1 MVEAASGKRT
11 VQNLLENLSYDF
23 FNLLDSVTI
32 ARSRKHITRYY
43 DTKAIGS
50 FPERKTP
57 LSFRPALV
65 KNGAVNYK
73 EIFSKLDELELS
85 IYTPTEFILHSRLPK
100 YAELFDD
107 NKVNTGFTQANR
119 ERGIR
124 RLMAINILKRMES
137 SVYSFRLTV
146 ARVRASIAAVLD
158 KIYRYTQHRLANAQ
172 IETGADID
180 STDFDMEEEIFN
192 VGKRCLFRWLIWIL
206 SAGATACSV
215 TRSVWMSCL
224 VLCKA

>member
-1 MVEAASGKRT
+1 M
-11 VQNLLENLSYDF
+11 
-23 FNLLDSVTI
+23 LDSVTI

-146 ARVRASIAAVLD
+146 ERVRASICAALQ
-158 KIYRYTQHRLANAQ
+158 R
-172 IETGADID
+172 
-180 STDFDMEEEIFN
+180 
-192 VGKRCLFRWLIWIL
+192 
-206 SAGATACSV
+206 
-215 TRSVWMSCL
+215 
-224 VLCKA
+224 